1 MEPHPAIQYD
11 FVVPTKIIFGWGR
24 RREVGSLLRAM
35 GHRCF
40 VVWGSR
46 TLAASS
52 VGAEIL
58 SGVQDA
64 GLDVVRLTT
73 IDHEPEVAD
82 VDAAARSLHDHKAGP
97 HDVVL
102 AIGGGSAMD
111 LGKAVAA
118 LATNRGS
125 ETVKDYLEGV
135 GRGLAIIHPP
145 LPLVVMPTT
154 SGTGSEATKN
164 AVISSYDPPFKKS
177 LRSELML
184 PRCVV
189 VDPELTI
196 SMPPAITAQSGMDAV
211 TQLIESYIS
220 RRARPIPQ
228 ALAVQGLHLAVP
240 ALVQAIRQ
248 PHNRQA
254 REAMSHAALLSG
266 MALANSG
273 LGLAHGVA
281 AALGVHCRVPHGLAC
296 GVMLPWAL
304 RANHIVCT
312 TQYAELAGALGLMS
326 ESTVAASPAA
336 AADAFVE
343 RIQQLCREV
352 GLPSHLADL
361 GVGREQIPDL
371 VRSSRGNSMDGNPRL
386 VSDEELTALLEEAL

>member
-1 MEPHPAIQYD
+1 MNPQPAMHYD
-11 FVVPTKIIFGWGR
+11 FLVPGRILFGWGR
-24 RREVGSLLRAM
+24 RNDVGSLVRGLGR
-35 GHRCF
+35 RCF
-40 VVWGSR
+40 LIWGSR

-52 VGAEIL
+52 LAAEIL
-58 SGVQDA
+58 SDLEDA
-64 GLDVVRLTT
+64 SVEVVRLAL

-82 VDAAARSLHDHKAGP
+82 VDAATRVLHEHRAGA

-102 AIGGGSAMD
+102 AIGGGSALD
-111 LGKAVAA
+111 LGKAAAA
-118 LATNRGS
+118 LATNRGGNS
-125 ETVKDYLEGV
+125 VKDYLEGV
-135 GRGLAIIHPP
+135 GRGLEITQPP
-145 LPLVVMPTT
+145 LPLIVMPTT
-154 SGTGSEATKN
+154 AGTGSEATKN

-189 VDPELTI
+189 IDPELTV
-196 SMPPAITAQSGMDAV
+196 SMPPAVTAQSGMDAI

-220 RRARPIPQ
+220 RRAKPIPQ
-228 ALAVQGLHLAVP
+228 ALDLQGLRLAVP
-240 ALVQAIRQ
+240 AIVRAMRQ
-248 PHNRQA
+248 PHDRQA

-304 RANHIVCT
+304 RVNRLVCT
-312 TQYAELAGALGLMS
+312 TQYAELAGALGLPTEPS
-326 ESTVAASPAA
+326 AAV

-343 RIQQLCREV
+343 FIERLCREV
-352 GLPSHLADL
+352 GLPTHLADL
-361 GVGREQIPDL
+361 GVRPDQISDL

-386 VSDEELTALLEEAL
+386 VSDEELAALIEEAL

>member
-1 MEPHPAIQYD
+1 MEPQPAIHYD
-11 FVVPTKIIFGWGR
+11 FVVPTKIVFGWGR
-24 RREVGSLLRAM
+24 RCEVGSLLRAM
-35 GHRCF
+35 GRRCF
-40 VVWGSR
+40 VLWGSR
-46 TLAASS
+46 TLAASG

-58 SGVQDA
+58 SGLEDA
-64 GLDVVRLTT
+64 GLEVARLTT
-73 IDHEPEVAD
+73 IDHEPEVED
-82 VDAAARSLHDHKAGP
+82 VDATVHSLHDQRAGA

-111 LGKAVAA
+111 LAKAAAA

-125 ETVKDYLEGV
+125 ATVKDYLEGV
-135 GRGLAIIHPP
+135 GRGLEIVHPP
-145 LPLVVMPTT
+145 LPLLVMPTT
-154 SGTGSEATKN
+154 AGTGSEATKN
-164 AVISSYDPPFKKS
+164 AVISSYNPPFKKS

-196 SMPPAITAQSGMDAV
+196 SMPPAVTAQSGMDAV

-228 ALAVQGLHLAVP
+228 ALALQGLRMAVP
-240 ALVQAIRQ
+240 ALVQALRQ
-248 PHNRQA
+248 PHHRQA

-304 RANHIVCT
+304 RVNRVVCT
-312 TQYAELAGALGLMS
+312 TQYAELAGALGLPTEPS
-326 ESTVAASPAA
+326 PAVAADS
-336 AADAFVE
+336 FVDL
-343 RIQQLCREV
+343 IQRLCREV

-361 GVGREQIPDL
+361 GVRREQIPDL
-371 VRSSRGNSMDGNPRL
+371 IRSSRGNSMDGNPRL
-386 VSDEELTALLEEAL
+386 VSDEELAALLEEAL